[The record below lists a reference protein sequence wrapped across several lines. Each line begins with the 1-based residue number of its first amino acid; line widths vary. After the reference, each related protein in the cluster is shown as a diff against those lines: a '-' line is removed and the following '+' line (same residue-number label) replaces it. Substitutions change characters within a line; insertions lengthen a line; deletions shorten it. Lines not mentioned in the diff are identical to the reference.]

1 MEENEMTES
10 QMKFRD
16 TTIRNFFDKED
27 RLKSIPGQKKKKL
40 VLLEHLIRKLDAG
53 NQYTEEEINAFVKQ
67 YHDDFCTIR
76 REFVIHGF
84 MDREDNIYSVNARE
98 EWTRWEML

>member
-1 MEENEMTES
+1 MTES

-40 VLLEHLIRKLDAG
+40 VLLEHLVRKLDAG

>member
-1 MEENEMTES
+1 MTES

-27 RLKSIPGQKKKKL
+27 RLKSISGQKKKKL
-40 VLLEHLIRKLDAG
+40 VLLEHLISKLNAE
-53 NQYTEEEINAFVKQ
+53 NQYTEKEINAFIKQ

-76 REFVIHGF
+76 REFIPH
-84 MDREDNIYSVNARE
+84 
-98 EWTRWEML
+98 

>member
-1 MEENEMTES
+1 MIENEI
-10 QMKFRD
+10 KFRD

-40 VLLEHLIRKLDAG
+40 VLLEYLISKLNAE
-53 NQYTEEEINAFVKQ
+53 NQYTEKEINAFIKQ

-76 REFVIHGF
+76 CEFTVQGF
-84 MDREDNIYSVNARE
+84 MDREDNMYRINGRKMWTKWE
-98 EWTRWEML
+98 ELK